1 MRSQSMREKRRLGTE
16 LFDVMPAD
24 EKALVFCVT
33 QEHALRI
40 THIIREETKRRGFHA
55 AHYCER
61 VTADDG
67 AVGERLYT
75 YTSNLHLAFDL
86 SSRRASAKNASRGGA
101 FDIMAAW
108 KRSFIPFAPR
118 FRISV
123 SA

>member
-40 THIIREETKRRGFHA
+40 THLIREEAKRRGFHA

-67 AVGERLYT
+67 AVGEQYLKEFPEYEQT
-75 YTSNLHLAFDL
+75 FKVFWVKPDD
-86 SSRRASAKNASRGGA
+86 GA
-101 FDIMAAW
+101 
-108 KRSFIPFAPR
+108 R
-118 FRISV
+118 FV
-123 SA
+123 ND